1 MSLDTTLNTISI
13 SDVITLLNDPR
24 FKNDDAI
31 WNFASDLTGLSI
43 DGLWELM
50 YDAGYDDDEGYE
62 DDDGNSA
69 EPACSRDPI
78 KALGDLVRA
87 DVMTRIKERFTATGS
102 SFTPPNDQE
111 IFDAISKSEPLM
123 EAYWETVDRL
133 IDQQEKEALPF

>member
-1 MSLDTTLNTISI
+1 MNPDTTLNTISI
-13 SDVITLLNDPR
+13 SDVIALLNDPR

-31 WNFASDLTGLSI
+31 WDFASDLTGSSI
-43 DGLWELM
+43 DRLWELM
-50 YDAGYDDDEGYE
+50 YDAGYE

-102 SFTPPNDQE
+102 SFTPPNNQE

-133 IDQQEKEALPF
+133 IDRQEKEALPF